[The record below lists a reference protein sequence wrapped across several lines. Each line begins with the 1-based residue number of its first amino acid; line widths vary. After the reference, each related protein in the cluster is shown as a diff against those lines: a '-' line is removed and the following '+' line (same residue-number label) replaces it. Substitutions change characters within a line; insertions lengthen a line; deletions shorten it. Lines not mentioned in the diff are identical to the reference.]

1 MFDIII
7 NPAGASGKTKKKW
20 RKEIEPLFKEAN
32 VKYQVYYSSLEYD
45 ISNIIYDLTSTNEE
59 RNIVIIGGDGSLN
72 LAVNGIQNFKQTRI
86 GLIPCGS
93 GNDFALG
100 LGISKNIQQSIKQ
113 ILKCEVKRK
122 IDVGEVIY
130 FDRYEELYTE
140 EKQSDGYV
148 HRRFMISSGIGFD
161 AHICQRAQISS
172 MKKALNKIHL
182 GKLVYLLI
190 AIQIIFSTK
199 RIPTKITI
207 DQNINNYSELLF
219 AVGMNTKYEGGG
231 FQFCPHASEKDH
243 QLDLCVGNQLSQFDF
258 FRIFPYAYSGSHL
271 KFEGVYEN
279 RASMIEIESEQPMWV
294 HTDGEVACKSKH
306 IKMQILKESLLML
319 N

>member
-1 MFDIII
+1 MFDVII

-20 RKEIEPLFKEAN
+20 IKEIEPLFRQAN
-32 VKYQVYYSSLEYD
+32 VEYNVYYSSLDYD
-45 ISNIIYDLTSTNEE
+45 ISDIIKDLTSTNEE
-59 RNIVIIGGDGSLN
+59 RNIVIVGGDGSMN
-72 LAVNGIQNFKQTRI
+72 LAVNGIQDFKKTRI

-100 LGISKNIQQSIKQ
+100 LGISKDIKQCTKQ
-113 ILKCEVKRK
+113 ILEGNIQRS

-130 FDRYEELYTE
+130 FDRSEELCKE
-140 EKQSDGYV
+140 EKQSDGFV
-148 HRRFMISSGIGFD
+148 HRRFVISSGIGFD
-161 AHICQRAQISS
+161 AHICQRAQISPI
-172 MKKALNKIHL
+172 KKALNKIHL

-190 AIQIIFSTK
+190 AIKIITSTK

-207 DQNINNYSELLF
+207 NQTTYDYPELLF

-231 FQFCPHASEKDH
+231 FQFCPHACETDH
-243 QLDLCVGNQLSQFDF
+243 QLDLCIGNQLSQFDF

-271 KFEGVYEN
+271 KFDGVYEN
-279 RASMIEIESEQPMWV
+279 RSSKIEIESENPMWV
-294 HTDGEVACKSKH
+294 HTDGEVTCQSKH
-306 IKMQILKESLLML
+306 IKMQILNESLKML

>member
-1 MFDIII
+1 MFDVII

-20 RKEIEPLFKEAN
+20 IKEIEPLFQQAS
-32 VKYQVYYSSLEYD
+32 VKYNVYYSSLDYD
-45 ISNIIYDLTSTNEE
+45 ISDIIKDLTFTNEE
-59 RNIVIIGGDGSLN
+59 RNIVIVGGDGSMN
-72 LAVNGIQNFKQTRI
+72 LAVNGIQDFKKTRI

-100 LGISKNIQQSIKQ
+100 LGISKDIKQCTKQ
-113 ILKCEVKRK
+113 ILEGNIQRK

-130 FDRYEELYTE
+130 FDRSEELCKE
-140 EKQSDGYV
+140 EKQSDGFV
-148 HRRFMISSGIGFD
+148 HRRFVISSGIGFD
-161 AHICQRAQISS
+161 AHICQRAQISP

-190 AIQIIFSTK
+190 AIKIIASTK

-207 DQNINNYSELLF
+207 NQTTYDYPELLF

-231 FQFCPHASEKDH
+231 FQFCPHACEIDH
-243 QLDLCVGNQLSQFDF
+243 QLDLCIGNQLSQFDF

-271 KFEGVYEN
+271 KFDGVYEN
-279 RASMIEIESEQPMWV
+279 RSSTIEIESEKPMWV
-294 HTDGEVACKSKH
+294 HTDGEVTCQSKH
-306 IKMQILKESLLML
+306 IKMQILNESLKML

>member
-1 MFDIII
+1 MFDVII

-20 RKEIEPLFKEAN
+20 IKEIEPLFQQAN
-32 VKYQVYYSSLEYD
+32 VEYNVYYSSLDYD
-45 ISNIIYDLTSTNEE
+45 ISDIIKGLTSTNEE
-59 RNIVIIGGDGSLN
+59 KNIVIIGGDGSMN
-72 LAVNGIQNFKQTRI
+72 LAVNGIQDFKNTRI

-100 LGISKNIQQSIKQ
+100 LRISKDIKQCTKQ
-113 ILKCEVKRK
+113 ILEGSIKRS

-130 FDRYEELYTE
+130 FDRSEELCKE
-140 EKQSDGYV
+140 DIQSDGYV
-148 HRRFMISSGIGFD
+148 HRRFVISSGIGFD
-161 AHICQRAQISS
+161 AHICQRAQISP

-190 AIQIIFSTK
+190 AIKIIASTK
-199 RIPTKITI
+199 RIPTRITI
-207 DQNINNYSELLF
+207 NQHEYYYPELLF

-231 FQFCPHASEKDH
+231 FQFCPHACEIDH
-243 QLDLCVGNQLSQFDF
+243 QLDLCIGNQLSQFDF

-271 KFEGVYEN
+271 KFDGVYEN
-279 RASMIEIESEQPMWV
+279 RSSTIEMESEKPMWV
-294 HTDGEVACKSKH
+294 HTDGEVTCQSKH
-306 IKMQILKESLLML
+306 IKMQILNESLNML